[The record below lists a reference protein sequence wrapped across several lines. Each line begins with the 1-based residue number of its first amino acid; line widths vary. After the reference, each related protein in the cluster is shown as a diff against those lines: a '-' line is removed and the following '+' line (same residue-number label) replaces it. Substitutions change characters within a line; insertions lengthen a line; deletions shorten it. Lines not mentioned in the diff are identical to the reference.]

1 MSKVKLARTLRKYWT
16 MRDRVCLGK
25 KLPGYAGVLI
35 AHQLSI
41 PLCLTYLTID
51 KPLQVEV
58 QPPKLK
64 IKVKK

>member
-1 MSKVKLARTLRKYWT
+1 